1 MIKYLAPAILI
12 ILITFMMLYKWPTID
27 DKYKKKI
34 SVTLLLSTIL
44 MIIALIVLLV
54 D

>member
-12 ILITFMMLYKWPTID
+12 ILIAFIMLYKWPTID
-27 DKYKKKI
+27 EKHKRKI
-34 SVTLLLSTIL
+34 SLILLLSTIF
-44 MIIALIVLLV
+44 MIIGLIALII